1 MKSSHVVI
9 FTILV
14 TLAVVSGWFF
24 FTNSNSKSSLS
35 YNQHIQPILA
45 AKCYTCHGPDKTKI
59 KAGLRVD
66 IRDSLFV
73 KLESGNAALN
83 EGNFSKS
90 ELIKRINS
98 TDPDFMMPP
107 PDAPKQLDPEEVQA
121 LSQWVENGAKWENHW
136 SYEPIKETK
145 VPEVSKD
152 EWSQNPIDAFVIS
165 KQEELGL
172 KPSLEA
178 DKRTLIRRL
187 TYDLHGL
194 PPSPEQTEDFINDDS
209 PDAYDKLVDKLMD
222 SPRFGERWARHWLDV
237 VHYGE
242 THGYD
247 KDKRRANAWP
257 YRDYVINAFNKDTP
271 YSRFIEDQIA
281 GDVLYPDDP
290 QSTVAL
296 GFLAAG
302 PWDFV
307 GHIEVFNGTKDK
319 RIVRNLDRDDI
330 VSSTMN
336 TFSSLTVQCARCHDH
351 KFDPI
356 EQKDYYSLQSVF
368 AGIDRADRP
377 FDENPTIHQNRLRL
391 KQEKQNWEDQ
401 LDVLGE
407 RLGENAQKEVDEI
420 RSKQKVLENKI
431 AQLKT
436 PRSENFGYHSAV
448 EQQANIKKWIQLDLG
463 APYNLDKMVL
473 VPSHPSEGIPMP
485 GYGFPLQYKL
495 EVSVNSNFSSST
507 TIIDFSKE
515 DHHERTDRP
524 YTLAADAKQ
533 VRYIRLTANK
543 LWRGRGD
550 DHFLAMAEILAY
562 VDGRNVARNAK
573 VKVSDSFTDKHWN
586 PTFVND
592 GFNSYHLMGGE
603 LLPQKEKVELQKAE
617 IELAAL
623 EAQENKVRRSVLKEM
638 ELEELDRIRT
648 FLVDIEDS
656 LQRLPNPSL
665 VYAAA
670 SEFDDIYQFTAP
682 DSIRTIYRLDRGDTE
697 QPREEVFPGTV
708 ASFDGL
714 SREFELSE
722 GHSEGERRAALAKWV
737 TDERNALT
745 WRSIVNRIW
754 QYHFG
759 KGIVATPNDFGK
771 MGTPPSNLKLLDY
784 LSQKF
789 LDHGQSLKWLHKLI
803 VTSAA
808 YKQQTLHNQEN
819 YLIDSENTYLWRA
832 NRRQLEAEAVRDA
845 VLAVSGKLDL
855 RMGGPGFD
863 AFRYEDD
870 HSPRYVYKDY
880 DAEDPSSFRRAIY
893 RFIVRSM
900 PDPFMST
907 LDCADPS
914 QSVPV
919 RNETVT
925 ALQAL
930 SALNNPFMVRQAA
943 YFADRLQLERKG
955 IEDQISR
962 GLELA
967 LQRLP
972 SEEELSSLKNYAN
985 KHGLPATCRLIYAMN
1000 EFLYVD

>member
-1 MKSSHVVI
+1 MKTYKFIAPLVA
-9 FTILV
+9 V
-14 TLAVVSGWFF
+14 TLAAILIWFLLN
-24 FTNSNSKSSLS
+24 NSNSKSNLS

-45 AKCYTCHGPDKTKI
+45 ANCYTCHGPDKTKI
-59 KAGLRVD
+59 KAGLRID

-73 KLESGNAALN
+73 KLESGNSALN
-83 EGNFSKS
+83 QNDFSES
-90 ELIKRINS
+90 ELVRRINS
-98 TDPDFMMPP
+98 TNPDFMMPP
-107 PDAPKQLDPEEVQA
+107 PDAPKQLDAEEVQM
-121 LSQWVENGAKWENHW
+121 LSQWVEDGAQWENHW
-136 SYEPIKETK
+136 SYEPIKVREL
-145 VPEVSKD
+145 PDVSNND
-152 EWSQNPIDAFVIS
+152 WSNNPIDAFVLS
-165 KQEELGL
+165 KQHELGL
-172 KPSLEA
+172 DHSPEA

-194 PPSPEQTEDFINDDS
+194 PPSPEQTERFLADNS
-209 PDAYDKLVDKLMD
+209 LDAYEKLVDELMD

-237 VHYGE
+237 AHYGE

-257 YRDYVINAFNKDTP
+257 YRDYVINAFNKDIP

-377 FDENPTIHQNRLRL
+377 FDEDPNTHQNRLRL
-391 KQEKQNWEDQ
+391 KQEKQKWEQQ

-407 RLGENAQKEVDEI
+407 KLGEAEQKEIDEI
-420 RSKQKVLENKI
+420 QSKQQVLKNRI
-431 AQLKT
+431 VQLKT
-436 PRSENFGYHSAV
+436 PRSQNFGYHSAV
-448 EQQANIKKWIQLDLG
+448 EQQANKEKWIQVDLG
-463 APYNLDKMVL
+463 ALYNLDKLVL

-485 GYGFPLQYKL
+485 GYGFPLQFKL
-495 EVSVNSNFSSST
+495 EVSSNSNFSSSS
-507 TIIDFSKE
+507 TIIDYSKE

-524 YTLAADAKQ
+524 YSVEMNVTKA
-533 VRYIRLTANK
+533 RHIRLTANK

-562 VDGRNVARNAK
+562 VGEKNVARNAK
-573 VKVSDSFTDKHWN
+573 VKVSDSFIDKRWN

-592 GFNSYHLMGGE
+592 GFNSYHLIGGE
-603 LLPQKEKVELQKAE
+603 LLPQKEKAELKKAE

-623 EAQENKVRRSVLKEM
+623 EKRENKVRMSVLKEI
-638 ELEELDRIRT
+638 ELRELDRIRT
-648 FLVDIEDS
+648 YLVNIEDS
-656 LQRLPNPSL
+656 IQNLPTPSL
-665 VYAAA
+665 IYAAS
-670 SEFDDIYQFTAP
+670 SEFNDIYQFTAP
-682 DSIRTIYRLDRGDTE
+682 DSIRSIYRLDRGDTE
-697 QPREEVFPGTV
+697 QPREEVYPGTV

-714 SREFELSE
+714 PRVFNLSN
-722 GHSEGERRAALAKWV
+722 GHDEGERRAALAKWI
-737 TDERNALT
+737 TDEKNALT

-771 MGTPPSNLKLLDY
+771 MGTPPSNPALLDY
-784 LSQKF
+784 LSQEF
-789 LDHGQSLKWLHKLI
+789 LNNGQSLKWLHKLI

-808 YKQQTLHNQEN
+808 YKQQTVHNVEN
-819 YLIDSENTYLWRA
+819 NLIDSENTYLWRA

-930 SALNNPFMVRQAA
+930 SALNNPFMVRQSA
-943 YFADRLQLERKG
+943 YFADRLKKEKEGLE
-955 IEDQISR
+955 EQITR
-962 GLELA
+962 GFELA

-972 SEEELSSLKNYAN
+972 NEEELSKLKIYAN
-985 KHGLPATCRLIYAMN
+985 THGLPATCRLIYAMN

>member
-1 MKSSHVVI
+1 MKTNHFVSFIVVAALIVVTYWYLTSQSQSH
-9 FTILV
+9 
-14 TLAVVSGWFF
+14 
-24 FTNSNSKSSLS
+24 LS
-35 YNQHIQPILA
+35 YNQDIQPILA

-73 KLESGNAALN
+73 KLESGNMALN
-83 EGNFSKS
+83 EGDFNES
-90 ELIKRINS
+90 ELIRRINS

-107 PDAPKQLDPEEVQA
+107 PDAPKQLDVEEIQM
-121 LSQWVENGAKWENHW
+121 LSQWVEDGAQWENHW
-136 SYEPIKETK
+136 SYEPIKAREL
-145 VPEVSKD
+145 PEVLSD
-152 EWSQNPIDAFVIS
+152 QWSENPIDAFVLS
-165 KQEELGL
+165 KQQELGL
-172 KPSLEA
+172 VHSPEA

-194 PPSPEQTEDFINDDS
+194 PPSPEQTEGFLADTS
-209 PDAYDKLVDKLMD
+209 PDAYEKLVDELMD

-237 VHYGE
+237 AHYGE

-247 KDKRRANAWP
+247 KDKRRTNAWP
-257 YRDYVINAFNKDTP
+257 YRDYVINAFNKDIP

-330 VSSTMN
+330 VSSTLN

-368 AGIDRADRP
+368 AGIDRANRP
-377 FDENPTIHQNRLRL
+377 FDEDPIIHQNRLRL
-391 KQEKQNWEDQ
+391 KQKKEKWEEQ
-401 LDVLGE
+401 LNILGE
-407 RLGENAQKEVDEI
+407 RLGEEEQKEIVDI
-420 RSKQKVLENKI
+420 QSKQKALENKI
-431 AQLKT
+431 AQLKR
-436 PRSENFGYHSAV
+436 PRSENFGYHSAI
-448 EQQANIKKWIQLDLG
+448 EQQAEKEKWIQLDLG
-463 APYNLDKMVL
+463 ALYNLDKIVL

-495 EVSVNSNFSSST
+495 EVSSSSTFSSST
-507 TIIDFSKE
+507 AIIDFSHE

-524 YTLAADAKQ
+524 YSVEIEPKKA
-533 VRYIRLTANK
+533 RYIRLTANK

-550 DHFLAMAEILAY
+550 DHFLAMAEILVYAQ
-562 VDGRNVARNAK
+562 GRNIARGAK
-573 VKVSDSFTDKHWN
+573 VTVPDTFKDKRWN
-586 PTFVND
+586 LTFIND
-592 GFNSYHLMGGE
+592 GFNSYHLIGGE
-603 LLPQKEKVELQKAE
+603 SLPPKNKVELKKAE
-617 IELAAL
+617 EELTGL
-623 EAQENKVRRSVLKEM
+623 QLQENAVRRSVLKEM
-638 ELEELDRIRT
+638 ALEELDRIRT
-648 FLVDIEDS
+648 FLLDVEDS
-656 LQRLPNPSL
+656 LGRLPAPSM
-665 VYAAA
+665 VYAGTA
-670 SEFDDIYQFTAP
+670 EFDDIYQFTAT

-714 SREFELSE
+714 PRNFALAD
-722 GHSEGERRAALAKWV
+722 GHSEGERRAALAKWI
-737 TDERNALT
+737 TDEKNALT

-771 MGTPPSNLKLLDY
+771 MGTPPSNTALLDY
-784 LSQKF
+784 LAQEF
-789 LDHGQSLKWLHKLI
+789 LNNGQSLKWLHKLI

-808 YKQQTLHNQEN
+808 YKQQTVHNVEN
-819 YLIDSENTYLWRA
+819 NLIDSENTYLWRA

-863 AFRYEDD
+863 AFRFEDD

-930 SALNNPFMVRQAA
+930 SALNNPFMVRQSA
-943 YFADRLQLERKG
+943 YFADRLQLER
-955 IEDQISR
+955 ESLDDQISR
-962 GLELA
+962 GFELA

-972 SEEELSSLKNYAN
+972 QKEELSRLKDYAI

>member
-1 MKSSHVVI
+1 MKKTQLIILSSTLSMIAI
-9 FTILV
+9 F
-14 TLAVVSGWFF
+14 GWYFLLS
-24 FTNSNSKSSLS
+24 SNYNTHLS
-35 YNQHIQPILA
+35 YNQDIQPILA

-73 KLESGNAALN
+73 KLESGNTALDQYD
-83 EGNFSKS
+83 FSES
-90 ELIKRINS
+90 ELIRRIS
-98 TDPDFMMPP
+98 SADPDYMMPP
-107 PDAPKQLDPEEVQA
+107 PDAPKQLDAEEVLM
-121 LSQWVENGAKWENHW
+121 LSQWVEAGAQWENHW
-136 SYEPIKETK
+136 SYEPIKER
-145 VPEVSKD
+145 EVSKVSKA
-152 EWSQNPIDAFVIS
+152 WSENPIDAFVLS
-165 KQEELGL
+165 KQEKLGL
-172 KPSLEA
+172 QHSPEA

-194 PPSPEQTEDFINDDS
+194 PPSPEQIEEFLADDS
-209 PDAYDKLVDKLMD
+209 PEAYANLVDKLLE

-237 VHYGE
+237 AHYGE

-247 KDKRRANAWP
+247 KDKRRENAWP
-257 YRDYVINAFNKDTP
+257 YRDYVINAYNQDIP

-307 GHIEVFNGTKDK
+307 GHVEVFNGTKDK

-330 VSSTMN
+330 VSSVMG

-351 KFDPI
+351 KFDLI

-377 FDENPTIHQNRLRL
+377 FDEDPVIHQNRLQL
-391 KQEKQNWEDQ
+391 KQEKQKWESQ

-407 RLGENAQKEVDEI
+407 KLGEKEQQEI
-420 RSKQKVLENKI
+420 TDIQAKQKVLENKI
-431 AQLKT
+431 AQLKR
-436 PRSENFGYHSAV
+436 PKSKNFGYHSAV
-448 EQQANIKKWIQLDLG
+448 EQLAGKDKWILLDLG
-463 APYNLDKMVL
+463 RTFDLDKIVL

-485 GYGFPLQYKL
+485 GYGFPLRYKV
-495 EVSVNSNFSSST
+495 EVSTNSNFSPAT

-515 DHHERTDRP
+515 DHHERTDRS
-524 YTLAADAKQ
+524 YTIEIETKG
-533 VRYIRLTANK
+533 VRYISLSANK
-543 LWRGRGD
+543 LWRGRGT

-562 VDGRNVARNAK
+562 ADGNNVARNAQ
-573 VKVSDSFTDKHWN
+573 VKVSDTFSDKRWN
-586 PTFVND
+586 PNFVTD
-592 GFNSYHLMGGE
+592 GFNSYHLIDGE
-603 LLPQKEKVELQKAE
+603 LLPAKVK
-617 IELAAL
+617 IELDKTELELTAL
-623 EAQENKVRRSVLKEM
+623 QNQENKVRRSVLEEM
-638 ELEELDRIRT
+638 ELEKLDRIRI

-656 LQRLPNPSL
+656 LQRLPTPSF

-670 SEFDDIYQFTAP
+670 TEFNDIYQFTAP
-682 DSIRTIYRLDRGDTE
+682 DSIRTIHRLDRGDTE

-708 ASFDGL
+708 ASFEGL
-714 SREFELSE
+714 LRNFDLNE
-722 GHSEGERRAALAKWV
+722 GHSEGERRAALAKWM
-737 TDERNALT
+737 TDSRNALT

-771 MGTPPSNLKLLDY
+771 MGRPPSNPELLDY
-784 LSQKF
+784 LVQEF
-789 LDHGQSLKWLHKLI
+789 LDHGQSLKWLHQLI
-803 VTSAA
+803 VTSST
-808 YKQQTLHNQEN
+808 YKQQTTHNAEN
-819 YLIDSENTYLWRA
+819 HLIDSENTYLWRA

-880 DAEDPSSFRRAIY
+880 DAEDLSSFRRAIY
-893 RFIVRSM
+893 RFVVRSM

-930 SALNNPFMVRQAA
+930 SVLNNPFMVRQSA
-943 YFADRLQLERKG
+943 YFAARLQLERKSLD
-955 IEDQISR
+955 DQISR
-962 GLELA
+962 GFELA

-972 SEEELSSLKNYAN
+972 EKNELSELNEYAS
-985 KHGLPATCRLIYAMN
+985 KHGLPATCRLIFAMN